1 MSRLA
6 RLEVS
11 VFRAAAA
18 RPVVNSFG
26 TIASRPAVVLRLED
40 TDGAFGLGE
49 IWSNFPAVTA
59 EHRARLAEAFLP
71 DLLSGEDADDPPALR
86 RRLEARLRAVALQSG
101 EWGPFRAVA
110 AAADQAAWDLKARRR
125 GLPLRRLLDASAGDR
140 VPAYASGLNPDD
152 GIEAAGRAVE
162 DGYRA
167 VKLKIGF
174 GEETDLRNVRGI
186 REILGDGAHLF
197 TDANMKWLPEEAA
210 RMAGLLADAGV
221 GWLEEP
227 MPADRPGSEWR
238 TLAAGRHPPLAGG
251 ENLVGEGNFAGAD
264 WLDIVQPDVGK
275 WGGVSACLAVGRA
288 AVASGRSY
296 CPHWLAAAVGLRH
309 SAELL
314 AAVGGPGLLETDF
327 NDNPLRTELLTGFP
341 DFRNGSFVLSEAP
354 GIGADID
361 LSANRGRRVLH
372 AEARIG
378 THPG

>member
-40 TDGAFGLGE
+40 ADGAFGLGE

-71 DLLSGEDADDPPALR
+71 GLLSGEDGDDPSDLR
-86 RRLEARLRAVALQSG
+86 CRLEGRLHAIALQSG

-110 AAADQAAWDLKARRR
+110 AAVDQAAWDLKARRL
-125 GLPLRRLLDASAGDR
+125 GLPLRRLLDASAGDG

-162 DGYRA
+162 GGYRA

-186 REILGDGAHLF
+186 REILGDGRRLF
-197 TDANMKWLPEEAA
+197 TDANMKWPPGEAA
-210 RMAGLLADAGV
+210 RMAGLLADAGAD
-221 GWLEEP
+221 WLEEP
-227 MPADRPGSEWR
+227 MSADRPGYDWR
-238 TLAAGRHPPLAGG
+238 ALAAGRHPPLAGG
-251 ENLVGEGNFAGAD
+251 ENLVGEEVFAGAD
-264 WLDIVQPDVGK
+264 WFDIVQPDVGK
-275 WGGVSACLAVGRA
+275 WGGVSACLAIGRA

-327 NDNPLRTELLTGFP
+327 NDNPLRTELLTDFP
-341 DFRNGSFVLSEAP
+341 EFREGSFVLSEAP

-361 LSANRGRRVLH
+361 LSANRTRRVLH
-372 AEARIG
+372 AEARIETG
-378 THPG
+378 PG